1 MGLPPPSPSS
11 SSPAP
16 IFFLFFFSS
25 LSLSFFSFILHPRR
39 TKAAFYVWALSIGQG
54 YLWSLFKA
62 IITLRAGGG
71 ELRARSEGGIRDKI
85 RGVAGKFFN
94 GRAPPADNDRRCFS
108 AKFVKDKIFEGV
120 AGEEGEKDER
130 RHGGERK

>member
-1 MGLPPPSPSS
+1 M
-11 SSPAP
+11 
-16 IFFLFFFSS
+16 
-25 LSLSFFSFILHPRR
+25 
-39 TKAAFYVWALSIGQG
+39 
-54 YLWSLFKA
+54 FKA

-120 AGEEGEKDER
+120 AGEEGKKDER
-130 RHGGERK
+130 RHGGGTKITRTTTGHSPRFYARDLHTIGRLELER